1 MKKQV
6 LVLLA
11 PGFEE
16 IEAITVVNIFR
27 RAGINVVM
35 AGTVEGP
42 IEGARGVR
50 VLADIS
56 IDQVGAGPRACP
68 AFDMVVLPGGMG
80 GTENLGKDTRVRQVL
95 KEAIAN
101 DKFVAAI
108 CAAPSL
114 LTGYLAG
121 KKATSHPCVKSM
133 MDGVAYSEERV
144 CVDGKFITSRSPGT
158 AMEFA
163 FELIRQ
169 LAGEERV
176 RAVNDGVMARL

>member
-16 IEAITVVNIFR
+16 IEAITVVNILR

-35 AGTVEGP
+35 AGTIAGP

-50 VLADIS
+50 VLADIL
-56 IDQVGAGPRACP
+56 IDQVSMST
-68 AFDMVVLPGGMG
+68 FDMVVLPGGMG
-80 GTENLGKDTRVRQVL
+80 GTENLGKDTHVRQIL
-95 KEAIAN
+95 KDAVAN
-101 DKFVAAI
+101 DKFIAAI

-114 LTGYLAG
+114 LTEFLVGR
-121 KKATSHPCVKSM
+121 KATSHPCVKSAM
-133 MDGVAYSEERV
+133 QEVTYSEESV

-163 FELIRQ
+163 FELVRQ

-176 RAVNDGVMARL
+176 RAVNHGVMASL